1 MRKMA
6 ILAVVSTFALSV
18 VLAGCLGGDNGDG
31 GGGGYT
37 TTIPV
42 EDLIVDESDLEG
54 WFLFSSSGFDIE
66 IGGSEDVAIVLLFDS
81 ESILEAN
88 HTMSIGLFQMAG
100 TVQAGEAY
108 QELKAEYQG
117 NYTITEIDVGPE
129 GFWAELDETTHLIF
143 TKYRYITIMIYA
155 PIGGEALTI
164 EELIDIAEI
173 QAEKL
178 VYN

>member
-1 MRKMA
+1 MA
-6 ILAVVSTFALSV
+6 ILAFVSVFALSV
-18 VLAGCLGGDNGDG
+18 ALAGCLGGDDGNG

-42 EDLIVDESDLEG
+42 EDLIVEESDLQG
-54 WFLFSSSGFDIE
+54 WYFFGPSGFDIE
-66 IGGSEDVAIVLLFDS
+66 IGGSEDVAIVLIFDN
-81 ESILEAN
+81 ENILEAN
-88 HTMSIGLFQMAG
+88 HTMSIGVFEMAG

-108 QELKAEYQG
+108 QDLKVEYQG
-117 NYTITEIDVGPE
+117 NYTITGMDVGAE
-129 GFWAELDETTHLIF
+129 GFWAEVDETTHLVF

-155 PIGGEALTI
+155 PIGGEPLTI

-178 VYN
+178 VYD